1 MFRVL
6 FVLVAV
12 AMSMVE
18 ATSLCG
24 CSCGRED
31 RRVCWAI
38 ENCVCRPFH
47 NHCILKY
54 TSDENEKAGKGP
66 LIAMPECQC
75 KAWGRKYC
83 PDPRVVGEISYPSDC
98 PCPYAAGISKNVTY
112 PSYCEMMRITAEQ
125 KLPVMRYWKYT
136 DLNE

>member
-54 TSDENEKAGKGP
+54 TSDENEKAGKGHLVP
-66 LIAMPECQC
+66 VSRDQCRKHIPHCPNTKVIADVSKPPACGC
-75 KAWGRKYC
+75 KGKAGPVEKMTFDSLCHLQR
-83 PDPRVVGEISYPSDC
+83 E
-98 PCPYAAGISKNVTY
+98 AA
-112 PSYCEMMRITAEQ
+112 
-125 KLPVMRYWKYT
+125 
-136 DLNE
+136 